1 MRKLGLLLLGTLV
14 AAGALATPAP
24 APAQSPVDPSLPG
37 YRAEQKLEGKLTLS
51 GSYTMAQMASI
62 WSESFRQFHPDV
74 QIEIKVTGAV
84 EAVNS
89 VNAGDAD
96 IGMLSRTVLQS
107 EIDAFHAKH
116 GHAPTVL
123 TPTYESIAVFVHK
136 DNPIEGLTLQQL
148 DAIFSATRLRGATKS
163 PATWGDLGVNGQLAS
178 QPIACQ
184 GRRQAT
190 GVQVYFQEVVL
201 AGGEFRTDMQEIPGN
216 VDMVQAIADNPAAIG
231 FAGATFA
238 TPDVK
243 SVPLAIEANRP
254 FVAVDSVEAA
264 RGQYPLIRPLQLVI
278 SQAPGAEL
286 PPLQA
291 EFIKYVFSRFGQ
303 EDVLRGGLHPISST
317 PAQTALDAV
326 GLGAVK

>member
-24 APAQSPVDPSLPG
+24 AQSPVDPSLPG
-37 YRAEQKLEGKLTLS
+37 YRAEEKLEGQLTLS
-51 GSYTMAQMASI
+51 GSYTMAQMAAI

-74 QIEIKVTGAV
+74 TIDIKVTGAV
-84 EAVNS
+84 EAVNA
-89 VNAGDAD
+89 VNTGDAD

-107 EIDAFHAKH
+107 EIEAFNKAH

-136 DNPIEGLTLQQL
+136 DNPLKGLTLQQL
-148 DAIFSATRLRGATKS
+148 DAIFSSTRLRGAKS
-163 PATWGDLGVNGQLAS
+163 TPATWGDLGVTGDLAAS
-178 QPIACQ
+178 PIACQ

-190 GVQVYFQEVVL
+190 GAQVYFQEVVL
-201 AGGEFRTDMQEIPGN
+201 AGGEFRKDMQEIPGN
-216 VDMVQAIADNPAAIG
+216 TDMVQVISANPAAIG

-238 TPDVK
+238 TADVK
-243 SVPLAIEANRP
+243 SVPLAIEAGQP

-278 SQAPGAEL
+278 NQAPGEEL

-303 EDVLRGGLHPISST
+303 EDVLRGGLHPIT
-317 PAQTALDAV
+317 ARPAQTALDAV
-326 GLGAVK
+326 GLGAVR

>member
-1 MRKLGLLLLGTLV
+1 MRKPGLLLLLTLTAGGLL
-14 AAGALATPAP
+14 AASRP

-37 YRAEQKLEGKLTLS
+37 YRAEQKLSGKLTLS
-51 GSYTMAQMASI
+51 GSYTMSQMASI

-74 QIEIKVTGAV
+74 QFDIQVVGAV
-84 EAVNS
+84 GAVDAVNT
-89 VNAGDAD
+89 GKAD
-96 IGMLSRTVLQS
+96 IGMLSRSMLQS
-107 EIDAFHAKH
+107 EIDAFAAKH
-116 GHAPTVL
+116 GHSPTVL
-123 TPTYESIAVFVHK
+123 APSYESIAIFVHK

-148 DAIFSATRLRGATKS
+148 DAIFSSSRLRGSDKT
-163 PATWGDLGVNGQLAS
+163 PATWGDLGLTGAWAAR
-178 QPIACQ
+178 PIQCI

-201 AGGEFRTDMQEIPGN
+201 AGGTFRKDMQEVPGN
-216 VDMVQAIADNPAAIG
+216 LEMVQAISQNPAGIG
-231 FAGATFA
+231 FAGADFA
-238 TPDVK
+238 TTEVK
-243 SVPLAIEANRP
+243 SIPLAIEAGQP

-264 RGQYPLIRPLQLVI
+264 RGQYPLIRPLQLVLN
-278 SQAPGAEL
+278 QAPGDEL

-303 EDVLRGGLHPISST
+303 EDVIRGGLHPVSSR